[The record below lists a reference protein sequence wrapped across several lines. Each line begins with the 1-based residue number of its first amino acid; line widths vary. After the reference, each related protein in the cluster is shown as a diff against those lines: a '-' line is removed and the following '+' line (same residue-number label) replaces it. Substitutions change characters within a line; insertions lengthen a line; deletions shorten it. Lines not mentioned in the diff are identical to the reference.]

1 MDQRQR
7 TGLVA
12 GMVLIA
18 IGAVLLVVRFIPGLQ
33 EYGAQWPLIII
44 GIGLFLFVLG
54 LATRTPGL
62 AIPACIVGGI
72 GGLLYWQ
79 TLTGRWE
86 SWSYAWALIPGFVG
100 LGMIVAGLLE
110 ARGKRGE
117 LFRGGGTLI
126 LISLILFAIFGSFLG
141 NLWNLGQYWPLLL
154 VVLGLFLLAQP
165 FLFRRR

>member
-7 TGLVA
+7 SGLAA
-12 GMVLIA
+12 GLALIV
-18 IGAVLLVVRFIPGLQ
+18 IGAVLLAARLIPGLR
-33 EYGAQWPLIII
+33 EYGWHWPLIIV
-44 GIGLFLFVLG
+44 GIGVFLLVLG

-79 TLTGRWE
+79 VLTDRWE

-100 LGMIVAGLLE
+100 VGMVVASLLE
-110 ARGKRGE
+110 SKGQRGE
-117 LFRGGGTLI
+117 LLRGGGTLI

-141 NLWNLGQYWPLLL
+141 GFWGLGQYWPLLL
-154 VVLGLFLLAQP
+154 VLLGLFLLVQP
-165 FLFRRR
+165 FLFRKR

>member
-12 GMVLIA
+12 GLVLIVV
-18 IGAVLLVVRFIPGLQ
+18 GAVLLAVRFVPGLQ
-33 EYGAQWPLIII
+33 GFGFHWPLMII
-44 GIGLFLFVLG
+44 GIGLFLFLLG
-54 LATRTPGL
+54 LATKTPGL

-79 TLTGRWE
+79 VITGRWG

-100 LGMIVAGLLE
+100 VGMIVAGLLE
-110 ARGKRGE
+110 SKEKRGE
-117 LFRGGGTLI
+117 LFRGGGMLV

-141 NLWNLGQYWPLLL
+141 GFFGLGQYWPLLL
-154 VVLGLFLLAQP
+154 VLLGLVLLVQP
-165 FLFRRR
+165 FLFRKR

>member
-1 MDQRQR
+1 MDHRRR

-12 GMVLIA
+12 GLALIV

-33 EYGAQWPLIII
+33 EFGWHWPLLII
-44 GIGLFLFVLG
+44 GIGVFLLVLG

-79 TLTGRWE
+79 VVTGRWA

-100 LGMIVAGLLE
+100 LGMVVAGLLE
-110 ARGKRGE
+110 VKGKRGE

-141 NLWNLGQYWPLLL
+141 GFFGLGQYWPLLL
-154 VVLGLFLLAQP
+154 IVLGLFLLVQP
-165 FLFRRR
+165 FLFRKR